1 MARLEIMKAKIEV
14 EQGEAW
20 IAAPFTY
27 KYQSIK
33 SVLTILKQGRSTL
46 VTTIQM
52 YKVLA
57 LNWLLN
63 AFSLSILYFAGVKQ
77 SDYQSSMIALIVWV
91 YFFGIT
97 RVKPLKKL
105 EPYQPPNSIF

>member
-1 MARLEIMKAKIEV
+1 
-14 EQGEAW
+14 
-20 IAAPFTY
+20 
-27 KYQSIK
+27 
-33 SVLTILKQGRSTL
+33 
-46 VTTIQM
+46 M

-57 LNWLLN
+57 LNWLMN

-77 SDYQSSMIALIVWV
+77 SDYQSTVIGLLVAI

-105 EPYQPPNSIF
+105 